1 MPGAALRG
9 PWEIIFVVVLF
20 FFFPREKRYDGLCD
34 GFQAR
39 GLRAGEDLHSTKE
52 GREKQRQLTLFT
64 LSSFSFLFLKLEE
77 KREKRIEGIGDK
89 ERSDLLG
96 IKVYQQRHIGHHEDI
111 NRRQRLLA
119 VPIGR
124 VHLHRQVAS
133 RRCWRRVRDVE
144 LAVVVRHVEEGQWRG
159 GRSPAGYYK
168 LHAWVRTHT
177 RLSSWLRTERGSGES
192 RSRAADVGLGFRPPS
207 GDQDGGGVAPEWGL
221 WCPKGG
227 SGSRSGVKRVSMI
240 VMMVMDGLFG
250 RKSWAALF
258 IFSYFQRIS
267 SHTEFSVRV
276 S

>member
-1 MPGAALRG
+1 MAHGKLFL
-9 PWEIIFVVVLF
+9 WLSFF

-52 GREKQRQLTLFT
+52 GREKQRQLSLFI
-64 LSSFSFLFLKLEE
+64 LSSFSFLFLKLKE

-96 IKVYQQRHIGHHEDI
+96 IKVYQQRHIGHYEDI

-168 LHAWVRTHT
+168 VHAWVLTPGCRA
-177 RLSSWLRTERGSGES
+177 GSG
-192 RSRAADVGLGFRPPS
+192 RRGARGRAGPARRMLAWGFARRR
-207 GDQDGGGVAPEWGL
+207 GIKTEAAL
-221 WCPKGG
+221 L
-227 SGSRSGVKRVSMI
+227 RSGVC
-240 VMMVMDGLFG
+240 G
-250 RKSWAALF
+250 
-258 IFSYFQRIS
+258 
-267 SHTEFSVRV
+267 VRRGGAEV
-276 S
+276 EAE